1 MPVYNTGKYLK
12 KSINSVLN
20 QTLNDIELICVN
32 DGSTDNSLNILE
44 SYNDKRIKLI
54 NQKNQGLGAARNKGL
69 KNSNGEFIFFIDS
82 DDYIAEDT
90 LEKLYKNA
98 ILNDSDIVLYKM
110 ARFNRDNIRYN
121 APIFDFDEIN
131 PEVDYSN
138 YTFNYKEI
146 KPYILNKSFSACIK
160 LYKKE
165 FLDKYDDLYF
175 DTGLIFEDVSFHVKV
190 MLRATKISYVPEY
203 LYFYRQNPNSII
215 NTNKNREDIY
225 KVINI
230 VEKFLKENNY
240 YNEFKH
246 EFDYFKVLQILQY
259 ILEANTEEYFN
270 KAKDEFSSMDLN
282 NNDLI
287 YPKYIDLFNI
297 VLDSN
302 SFAEFK
308 LSYYRFEIKRLSVEN
323 EILEKRLDN
332 LKEKNN
338 YLNNE
343 KNLIL
348 KSKSWKI
355 TKPLRMIKHIFKK

>member
-90 LEKLYKNA
+90 LEKLYKND

-110 ARFNRDNIRYN
+110 ARFNWDNIRYN

-146 KPYILNKSFSACIK
+146 K
-160 LYKKE
+160 
-165 FLDKYDDLYF
+165 
-175 DTGLIFEDVSFHVKV
+175 H
-190 MLRATKISYVPEY
+190 IS
-203 LYFYRQNPNSII
+203 
-215 NTNKNREDIY
+215 
-225 KVINI
+225 
-230 VEKFLKENNY
+230 
-240 YNEFKH
+240 
-246 EFDYFKVLQILQY
+246 
-259 ILEANTEEYFN
+259 
-270 KAKDEFSSMDLN
+270 
-282 NNDLI
+282 
-287 YPKYIDLFNI
+287 
-297 VLDSN
+297 
-302 SFAEFK
+302 
-308 LSYYRFEIKRLSVEN
+308 
-323 EILEKRLDN
+323 
-332 LKEKNN
+332 
-338 YLNNE
+338 
-343 KNLIL
+343 
-348 KSKSWKI
+348 
-355 TKPLRMIKHIFKK
+355 